1 MDRKNSEITAM
12 LINEEL
18 EFNEATKFMNLV
30 SMGTCNNTAEAEI
43 KAQLTTG
50 NTCNFLL

>member
-1 MDRKNSEITAM
+1 MNRKNSDITAM

-18 EFNEATKFMNLV
+18 EFNEATEFMNLV
-30 SMGTCNNTAEAEI
+30 SMGNCNNTAEAEI

-50 NTCNFLL
+50 TKCYFSL